1 MHRGPNPGPS
11 APQYS
16 RLIWVTSGKSHN
28 LKGFRGHPATGYCG
42 LVTIATSISIPQL
55 QFPPILKSTVLG
67 VWNLTRN
74 LALNNSITEDAPMGN
89 GSTSSLEQAER
100 VDHQLVRGIGI
111 PALTAN
117 IVSSTI
123 GAGIFVIPAT
133 VAKGLGSAAPLAF
146 VCCAIAMVL
155 FVTCFAV
162 AGSRVSLTGGLYAYV
177 EVAFGRYVGFLAG
190 MLYFLTALG
199 AVAGVVNVLA
209 NSVALVVPFLGGPV
223 MRIIVMFA
231 VYGSLVLINIRGV
244 RQGAGAVT
252 VITFAKL
259 LPLLLFICVGIFFIH
274 APNLA
279 WSGWPSSKSLGDAV
293 ILLIFAFVGIE
304 VALIPSGEVKNPAR
318 TVPRSAYLALVI
330 TTIIYLM
337 IQLVAQGTLG
347 PDLAS
352 HPDAPLAESA
362 ATFLGNLGRTI
373 LLAGASISA
382 FGFVTSD
389 ILSSPRMIFAFGR
402 DGALPQF
409 FAHVHPR
416 YRSPDVAIIT
426 YAALAFALSISGTF
440 ERLAVLANVAVL
452 LMYLL
457 CCAAC
462 WVLVQR
468 DVRSDGKPFN
478 FPGMKIVP
486 ALAILAIVWIL
497 THATVREFLVT
508 GIVLVLSSILYFVRR
523 TVARAE
529 DTNRPRGGLL

>member
-1 MHRGPNPGPS
+1 
-11 APQYS
+11 
-16 RLIWVTSGKSHN
+16 L
-28 LKGFRGHPATGYCG
+28 L
-42 LVTIATSISIPQL
+42 
-55 QFPPILKSTVLG
+55 
-67 VWNLTRN
+67 
-74 LALNNSITEDAPMGN
+74 NSITQDAPVAKR
-89 GSTSSLEQAER
+89 SPAWIQQEER
-100 VDHQLVRGIGI
+100 IDDQLVRGIGI

-133 VAKGLGSAAPLAF
+133 VAMELGPAAPLAF

-155 FVTCFAV
+155 FVTCFAI

-190 MLYFLTALG
+190 ILYFLTALG

-209 NSVALVVPFLGGPV
+209 NSIALVFPFLGGAV
-223 MRIIVMFA
+223 MRIVVMLV
-231 VYGSLVLINIRGV
+231 VYGLLVTINVRGV
-244 RQGAGAVT
+244 RTGAGAVT
-252 VITFAKL
+252 VITVAKL
-259 LPLLLFICVGIFFIH
+259 LPLLLFICAGIFFIH
-274 APNLA
+274 PPNLT
-279 WSGWPSSKSLGDAV
+279 WSGWPGSKPLGDAV

-318 TVPRSAYLALVI
+318 TVPRSAYLALVT
-330 TTIIYLM
+330 TTIIYIM

-347 PDLAS
+347 TDLANY
-352 HPDAPLAESA
+352 PAAPLAESA
-362 ATFLGNLGRTI
+362 SKFLGNLGRTI
-373 LLAGASISA
+373 LLAGATISA

-416 YRSPDVAIIT
+416 YRSPDVAIAT

-440 ERLAVLANVAVL
+440 EQLAVLSNVAVL

-457 CCAAC
+457 CCAGC
-462 WVLVQR
+462 YVLLHR
-468 DVRSDGKPFN
+468 DVRADGQPFN

-486 ALAILAIVWIL
+486 ALAIIAIIWIL

-508 GIVLVLSSILYFVRR
+508 AIVLAISSLLYLVRVGFR
-523 TVARAE
+523 RKS
-529 DTNRPRGGLL
+529 

>member
-1 MHRGPNPGPS
+1 MPDEPP
-11 APQYS
+11 A
-16 RLIWVTSGKSHN
+16 WV
-28 LKGFRGHPATGYCG
+28 
-42 LVTIATSISIPQL
+42 Q
-55 QFPPILKSTVLG
+55 Q
-67 VWNLTRN
+67 
-74 LALNNSITEDAPMGN
+74 E
-89 GSTSSLEQAER
+89 ER
-100 VDHQLVRGIGI
+100 IDHQLVRGIGI

-146 VCCAIAMVL
+146 VCCAIAMIL
-155 FVTCFAV
+155 FVTCFAI

-209 NSVALVVPFLGGPV
+209 NSVALVMPFLSGPI
-223 MRIIVMFA
+223 MRRVVMFA
-231 VYGSLVLINIRGV
+231 VYGFLVLVNIRGV
-244 RQGAGAVT
+244 RQGAAAVT

-279 WSGWPSSKSLGDAV
+279 WSGWPGSKSLGDAV

-347 PDLAS
+347 ADLAN

-362 ATFLGNLGRTI
+362 ATFLGKIGRVI
-373 LLAGASISA
+373 LLVGASISA

-402 DGALPQF
+402 DGALPQL

-416 YRSPDVAIIT
+416 YRSPDLAIIT
-426 YAALAFALSISGTF
+426 YAVLAFLLSISGTF
-440 ERLAVLANVAVL
+440 ERLAVLSNVAVL

-462 WVLVQR
+462 WVLIRR
-468 DVRSDGKPFN
+468 DVRSDGKPFD
-478 FPGMKIVP
+478 FPGMQIVP
-486 ALAILAIVWIL
+486 GLAILAIIWIL
-497 THATVREFLVT
+497 AHATVHEFLVT
-508 GIVLVLSSILYFVRR
+508 AIVLVLSSVLYFIRR
-523 TVARAE
+523 TVARARHI
-529 DTNRPRGGLL
+529 TR